1 MNLTVPVGS
10 ASAQIYSPHRTLR
23 ISRRKK
29 KKSDFLSVDLL
40 KNIII

>member
-10 ASAQIYSPHRTLR
+10 ASAQIYSPHRTLW

-29 KKSDFLSVDLL
+29 KSDSLSVDLL

>member
-29 KKSDFLSVDLL
+29 KSDSLSVDLL